1 MINILL
7 PTDFSENSWNA
18 MVYGIN
24 FFNTTEVHFHISHI
38 LDEDGTDEEE
48 ARRTALD
55 KLQAFL
61 NRLRKIANP
70 KLHKFSFSIKET
82 SFICGLRTIIE
93 DGNIHLI
100 IMGTLG
106 ASLDQQSLVG
116 KNTTAVI
123 SRIKCPI
130 LVVPEEATYKKPQ
143 NIAFPTDFYV
153 TYKARILRGLKFISN
168 CHQSKLKVLYYA
180 KKSEELTTSQMSNRD
195 FLKEQLSD
203 IHHGFYYSINDSLED
218 AMQLFVKSKDVQLIM
233 MMGKNLNYFDQ
244 LLFYP
249 VSKAPKYFKKIPFF
263 VLHE

>member
-18 MVYGIN
+18 MVYGVN
-24 FFNTTEVHFHISHI
+24 FFNKSEVHFHISHI
-38 LDEDGTDEEE
+38 IDEYATDLESTNKKSLAE
-48 ARRTALD
+48 
-55 KLQAFL
+55 LQAFL
-61 NRLRKIANP
+61 NRLRKIADP
-70 KLHKFSFSIKET
+70 KFHKFSFSIQQT
-82 SFICGLRTIIE
+82 SFIPGLRKIIE
-93 DGNIHLI
+93 DGKIHLI
-100 IMGTLG
+100 VMGTRG
-106 ASLDQQSLVG
+106 ANLNQQSLVG
-116 KNTTAVI
+116 KNSTAVI

-130 LVVPEEATYKKPQ
+130 LVVPEEAKYKKPE

-153 TYKARILRGLKFISN
+153 TYKSRILRGLKLISN

-180 KKSEELTTSQMSNRD
+180 KKSETLTDSQKSNRD

-203 IHHGFYYSINDSLED
+203 IHHGFYYSINDSLQD

-233 MMGKNLNYFDQ
+233 MMGKNLNYVDK

-249 VSKAPKYFKKIPFF
+249 ISEAPKYFKKIPFF